1 MKNTSKWSQRATALA
16 LVGALGVAVYLNWQ
30 YASPFQVKADSAEDL
45 VSAAASAKLNGE
57 SEAENAAA
65 VPAQE
70 ANGEAVE
77 SEVGAVEASA
87 PEAQPVMD
95 GLVTEQEALD
105 SADKN
110 YGEAQLV
117 SVSKDSGSEFFES
130 ARLERTKTRD
140 GVLDDIEK
148 RLKKSSLSDEEKA
161 DLTKQMTDHLSVVT
175 MENEV
180 ETLVKAKGF
189 ADCLCFLNDGKA
201 DITVMTVSGS
211 GLSANQVA
219 QIRDIVLSKC
229 PELSAQDITLVEVK

>member
-30 YASPFQVKADSAEDL
+30 YASPFHTKAESPEDL
-45 VSAAASAKLNGE
+45 VSAAANADINGQSDTE
-57 SEAENAAA
+57 PVAAQ
-65 VPAQE
+65 PD
-70 ANGEAVE
+70 GETE
-77 SEVGAVEASA
+77 VEASA
-87 PEAQPVMD
+87 PEAIPVMD

-117 SVSKDSGSEFFES
+117 SVTKDSGSEFFES

-140 GVLDDIEK
+140 GVLDDLEK
-148 RLKKSSLSDEEKA
+148 RLKKSSLTDEEKA
-161 DLTKQMTDHLSVVT
+161 DLTKKMTDHLNVVT
-175 MENEV
+175 TENEV

-219 QIRDIVLSKC
+219 QIRDILLSKC

>member
-30 YASPFQVKADSAEDL
+30 YASPFHTKAESPEDL
-45 VSAAASAKLNGE
+45 VSAAANADLNGQSDTE
-57 SEAENAAA
+57 PVAAQ
-65 VPAQE
+65 PDRE
-70 ANGEAVE
+70 TE
-77 SEVGAVEASA
+77 VEASA
-87 PEAQPVMD
+87 PEAIPVMD

-117 SVSKDSGSEFFES
+117 SVTKDSGSEFFES

-140 GVLDDIEK
+140 GVLDDLEK
-148 RLKKSSLSDEEKA
+148 RLKKSSLTDEEKA
-161 DLTKQMTDHLSVVT
+161 DLTKKMTDHLNVVT
-175 MENEV
+175 TENEV

-219 QIRDIVLSKC
+219 QIRDILLSKC

>member
-30 YASPFQVKADSAEDL
+30 YASPFHTKAESPEDL
-45 VSAAASAKLNGE
+45 VSAAANADLNGQSDTE
-57 SEAENAAA
+57 PVAAQ
-65 VPAQE
+65 PD
-70 ANGEAVE
+70 GETE
-77 SEVGAVEASA
+77 VEASA
-87 PEAQPVMD
+87 PEAIPVMD

-117 SVSKDSGSEFFES
+117 SVTKDSGSEFFES

-140 GVLDDIEK
+140 GVLDDLEK
-148 RLKKSSLSDEEKA
+148 RLKKSSLTAEEKA
-161 DLTKQMTDHLSVVT
+161 DLTKKMTDHLNVVT
-175 MENEV
+175 TENEV

-219 QIRDIVLSKC
+219 QIRDILLSKC

>member
-30 YASPFQVKADSAEDL
+30 YASPFHTKAESPEDL
-45 VSAAASAKLNGE
+45 VSAAANADLNGQSNTE
-57 SEAENAAA
+57 PVAAQ
-65 VPAQE
+65 PD
-70 ANGEAVE
+70 GETE
-77 SEVGAVEASA
+77 VEASA
-87 PEAQPVMD
+87 PEAIPVMD

-117 SVSKDSGSEFFES
+117 SVTKDSGSEFFES

-140 GVLDDIEK
+140 GVLDDLEK
-148 RLKKSSLSDEEKA
+148 RLKKSSLTDEEKA
-161 DLTKQMTDHLSVVT
+161 DLTKKMTDHLNVVT
-175 MENEV
+175 TENEV

-219 QIRDIVLSKC
+219 QIRDILLSKC

>member
-30 YASPFQVKADSAEDL
+30 YASPFHTTTESPEDL
-45 VSAAASAKLNGE
+45 VSAAANANRNSGHPSTETAAAQPDGKTAAE
-57 SEAENAAA
+57 SEI
-65 VPAQE
+65 
-70 ANGEAVE
+70 
-77 SEVGAVEASA
+77 EASA
-87 PEAQPVMD
+87 PEAIPVMD
-95 GLVTEQEALD
+95 GLITEQEALD

-117 SVSKDSGSEFFES
+117 SVTKDGGSEFFES

-140 GVLDDIEK
+140 GVLDDLEK
-148 RLKKSSLSDEEKA
+148 RLKKSSLTDEEKT
-161 DLTKQMTDHLSVVT
+161 DLTKKMTDHLNVVT
-175 MENEV
+175 TENEV

-201 DITVMTVSGS
+201 DVTVMTVSGS

-219 QIRDIVLSKC
+219 QIRDILLSKC
-229 PELSAQDITLVEVK
+229 PELRAQDITLVEVK

>member
-30 YASPFQVKADSAEDL
+30 YASPFRTKAESPEDL
-45 VSAAASAKLNGE
+45 VSAAANADLNGQSDTE
-57 SEAENAAA
+57 P
-65 VPAQE
+65 VDAQPD
-70 ANGEAVE
+70 GETE
-77 SEVGAVEASA
+77 VEASA
-87 PEAQPVMD
+87 PEAIPVMD

-117 SVSKDSGSEFFES
+117 SVTKDSGSEFFES

-140 GVLDDIEK
+140 GVLDDLEK
-148 RLKKSSLSDEEKA
+148 RLKKSSLADEEKA
-161 DLTKQMTDHLSVVT
+161 DLTKRMTDHLNVVT
-175 MENEV
+175 TENEV

-211 GLSANQVA
+211 GLSVNQVA
-219 QIRDIVLSKC
+219 QIRDILLSKC

>member
-1 MKNTSKWSQRATALA
+1 MKNTGKWSQRATALA

-30 YASPFQVKADSAEDL
+30 YASPFHTKAESPENL
-45 VSAAASAKLNGE
+45 VSAAANTDFNE
-57 SEAENAAA
+57 QPVTETAAA
-65 VPAQE
+65 RPDDETETETEVETNAPV
-70 ANGEAVE
+70 AV
-77 SEVGAVEASA
+77 
-87 PEAQPVMD
+87 PVMD

-117 SVSKDSGSEFFES
+117 SVTKDSGSKFFES

-140 GVLDDIEK
+140 GVLDDLEK
-148 RLKKSSLSDEEKA
+148 RLKKSSLTDEEKA
-161 DLTKQMTDHLSVVT
+161 DLTQKMTDHLNIVT
-175 MENEV
+175 TENEV

-201 DITVMTVSGS
+201 DMTVMTVSGS
-211 GLSANQVA
+211 GLNAKQVA
-219 QIRDIVLSKC
+219 QIRDILLSKC

>member
-30 YASPFQVKADSAEDL
+30 YASPFHTKAESPEDL
-45 VSAAASAKLNGE
+45 VSAAANADLNGQSDTE
-57 SEAENAAA
+57 PVAAQ
-65 VPAQE
+65 PD
-70 ANGEAVE
+70 GETE
-77 SEVGAVEASA
+77 VEASA
-87 PEAQPVMD
+87 PEAIPVMD

-117 SVSKDSGSEFFES
+117 SVTKDSGSEFFES

-140 GVLDDIEK
+140 GVLDDLEK
-148 RLKKSSLSDEEKA
+148 RLKKSSLTDEEKA
-161 DLTKQMTDHLSVVT
+161 DLTKKMTDHLNVVT
-175 MENEV
+175 TENEV

-211 GLSANQVA
+211 GLSANQVT
-219 QIRDIVLSKC
+219 QIRDILLSKC

>member
-30 YASPFQVKADSAEDL
+30 YASPFHTKAESPEDL
-45 VSAAASAKLNGE
+45 VSAAANADLNGQSDTE
-57 SEAENAAA
+57 PVAAQ
-65 VPAQE
+65 PD
-70 ANGEAVE
+70 GETE
-77 SEVGAVEASA
+77 VEASA
-87 PEAQPVMD
+87 PEAIPVMD

-117 SVSKDSGSEFFES
+117 SVTKDSGSEFFES

-140 GVLDDIEK
+140 GVLDDLEK
-148 RLKKSSLSDEEKA
+148 RLKKSSLTDEEKA
-161 DLTKQMTDHLSVVT
+161 DLTKKMTDHLNVVT
-175 MENEV
+175 TENEV

-219 QIRDIVLSKC
+219 QIRDILLSKC